1 MILLILKLEPC
12 FLLQTISDLGFRVKG
27 VAGVGENLT
36 WDMAL
41 KLGLKAVKEGQRKVL
56 QLEKVA

>member
-12 FLLQTISDLGFRVKG
+12 FLLQTISHLGLRVKG
-27 VAGVGENLT
+27 VAGVRKDLT

-41 KLGLKAVKEGQRKVL
+41 KLGLKAVKEGQRKAL